1 MRSEALAALA
11 ALCWAVGSLLSASA
25 ASRMGAFAF
34 TRWRLFFALTLLWAL
49 ALWTGQWRTLD
60 LHAVVLLV
68 ISGLI
73 GIFIGDTALFACMNR
88 LGPRRSGVL
97 FATHALFS
105 AVLAWL
111 VLGETLWGWTLMGS
125 ALLVTGVMVAIA
137 WGRRADEDHRWEQT
151 QGSLATGIALGL
163 VAAVGQSVATL
174 MLKPL
179 MSTGV
184 DAVAASALRTTA
196 RLCRSFGLA
205 MGGPAP
211 GPCAAA
217 TDRLGAAAHLGQ
229 RRGGDGPGHDAH
241 LGGAAHRPGQS
252 GGDFFLAL
260 AGSLAAA
267 FVADLSPP
275 AGIGRLDRLGH
286 GCAGIGPYLGPLNA
300 GSPGSL
306 NRPGRT

>member
-11 ALCWAVGSLLSASA
+11 ALCWAVGSLLSATA

-49 ALWTGQWRTLD
+49 ALWSGQWRTLD
-60 LHAVVLLV
+60 QHAVVLLV
-68 ISGLI
+68 ISGLV

-125 ALLVTGVMVAIA
+125 ALLVSGVMVAIT

-151 QGSLATGIALGL
+151 RGSLAAGIALGL

-196 RLCRSFGLA
+196 
-205 MGGPAP
+205 
-211 GPCAAA
+211 
-217 TDRLGAAAHLGQ
+217 
-229 RRGGDGPGHDAH
+229 
-241 LGGAAHRPGQS
+241 
-252 GGDFFLAL
+252 
-260 AGSLAAA
+260 A
-267 FVADLSPP
+267 FVAHLALLWAGLRLARVQQPLTASVLLHTWVSAAVAMALGMTLILAALRTGQANLVGIFSSLSPVLLLPLLWLIYRRRP
-275 AGIGRLDRLGH
+275 AMGAWIGSAMAVLGS
-286 GCAGIGPYLGPLNA
+286 ALILGL
-300 GSPGSL
+300 
-306 NRPGRT
+306 

>member
-11 ALCWAVGSLLSASA
+11 ALCWAVGSLLSATA
-25 ASRMGAFAF
+25 ASRMGAVAF

-49 ALWTGQWRTLD
+49 ALWSGQWRTLD
-60 LHAVVLLV
+60 QHAVVLLV
-68 ISGLI
+68 ISGLV

-125 ALLVTGVMVAIA
+125 AFLVSGVMVAIT

-151 QGSLATGIALGL
+151 RGSLAAGIALGL

-196 RLCRSFGLA
+196 
-205 MGGPAP
+205 
-211 GPCAAA
+211 
-217 TDRLGAAAHLGQ
+217 
-229 RRGGDGPGHDAH
+229 
-241 LGGAAHRPGQS
+241 
-252 GGDFFLAL
+252 
-260 AGSLAAA
+260 A
-267 FVADLSPP
+267 FVAHLALLWAGLRLARVQQPLTASVLLHTWVSAAVAMALGMTLILAALRTGQANLVGIFSSLSPVLLLPLLWLIYRRRP
-275 AGIGRLDRLGH
+275 ALGAWIGSAMAVLGS
-286 GCAGIGPYLGPLNA
+286 ALILGL
-300 GSPGSL
+300 
-306 NRPGRT
+306 

>member
-11 ALCWAVGSLLSASA
+11 ALCWAVGSLLSATA
-25 ASRMGAFAF
+25 ASRIGAFAF

-49 ALWTGQWRTLD
+49 ALWSGQWRTLD
-60 LHAVVLLV
+60 QHAVVLLV
-68 ISGLI
+68 ISGLV

-125 ALLVTGVMVAIA
+125 AFLVSGVMVAIT

-151 QGSLATGIALGL
+151 RGSLAAGIALGL

-196 RLCRSFGLA
+196 
-205 MGGPAP
+205 
-211 GPCAAA
+211 
-217 TDRLGAAAHLGQ
+217 
-229 RRGGDGPGHDAH
+229 
-241 LGGAAHRPGQS
+241 
-252 GGDFFLAL
+252 
-260 AGSLAAA
+260 A
-267 FVADLSPP
+267 FVAHLALLWAGLRLARVQQPLTASVLLHTWVSAAVAMALGMTLILAALRTGQANLVGIFSSLSPVLLLPLLWLIYRRRP
-275 AGIGRLDRLGH
+275 ALGAWIGSAMAVLGS
-286 GCAGIGPYLGPLNA
+286 ALILGL
-300 GSPGSL
+300 
-306 NRPGRT
+306 